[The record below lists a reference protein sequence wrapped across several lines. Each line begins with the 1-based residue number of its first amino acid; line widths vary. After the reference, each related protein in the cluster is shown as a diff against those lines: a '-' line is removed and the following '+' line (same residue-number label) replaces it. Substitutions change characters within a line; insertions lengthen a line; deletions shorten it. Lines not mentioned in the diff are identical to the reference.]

1 MNRFYINHI
10 QTNTH
15 RRCKGAIMTTTTTTT
30 ERPYTTDKAAY
41 EIFVGGITPRQFI
54 APYGEFDDP
63 ISEAISDF
71 IQQWPWEDEAPPSWL
86 ASALYRYVEDSF

>member
-1 MNRFYINHI
+1 
-10 QTNTH
+10 
-15 RRCKGAIMTTTTTTT
+15 MTTTTITTTT

-86 ASALYRYVEDSF
+86 EDALYHYIEDNI